1 MRQVALKTERLTL
14 GHLTVADGEF
24 ILRLLNEPSFLEF
37 VGDKGVRTVEDA
49 QTYITDGPMA
59 SYATHGFGLYIVERT
74 ADGTSMGMCGLLKR
88 DSLDD
93 VDIGFAL
100 LPEFWSHGYAVEAAQ
115 AVMAA
120 GRCAHGLDRIVAIT
134 AQHNAASKCV
144 LEKIGMT
151 FEKLI
156 RLSEDGEEI
165 CLYGRDW
172 SH

>member
-14 GHLTVADGEF
+14 GHLTEADGEF

-49 QTYITDGPMA
+49 RTYIIDGPMA
-59 SYATHGFGLYIVERT
+59 SYAAHGFGLYRVELRD
-74 ADGTSMGMCGLLKR
+74 DGTPIGMCGLLKR
-88 DSLDD
+88 DTLDD

-100 LPEFWSHGYAVEAAQ
+100 LPEYCSKGYTTEAAQ
-115 AVMAA
+115 AVIGM
-120 GRCAHGLDRIVAIT
+120 GHDSHGLDRIVAIT